1 MGGRVPTRF
10 SNPKVV
16 LGNIL
21 VYCVAPEHCHDTSI
35 LLFESQFSGRVY

>member
-1 MGGRVPTRF
+1 MERRVPTRF

-21 VYCVAPEHCHDTSI
+21 VYCVAPEHYDTSI